1 MRLGFSTEFMRKI
14 FLSFLKIVL
23 LLFLFISIGAL
34 LPRELKMPFPRQW
47 GQLEGIFNRDLTGL
61 WFSSWQGEGD
71 CRIHSAKLAFKLP
84 GSKIILGEITPPSR
98 KPYPHLWVEMQQ
110 GIIDS
115 TCPPSQPA
123 CQNRRVYA
131 IVNPETLAV
140 ESQNQLNDTEK
151 KQVEWGIKYLAG
163 LKSVSRSK

>member
-1 MRLGFSTEFMRKI
+1 MRKI
-14 FLSFLKIVL
+14 LFTTFKIVL
-23 LLFLFISIGAL
+23 ALFLFISIGAL
-34 LPRELKMPFPRQW
+34 MPRELKMPFPRQW

-84 GSKIILGEITPPSR
+84 GSKIMFGVINPPNK

-115 TCPPSQPA
+115 LCPPSQPA
-123 CQNRRVYA
+123 CQNRRVFA
-131 IVNPETLAV
+131 VVNPVTLTV
-140 ESQNQLNDTEK
+140 ESQNPLSNEEK
-151 KQVEWGIKYLAG
+151 KLIEWGIEYLGG
-163 LKSVSRSK
+163 LKSLSR

>member
-1 MRLGFSTEFMRKI
+1 MRKTL
-14 FLSFLKIVL
+14 FTTFKIVL
-23 LLFLFISIGAL
+23 ALFLFISIGAL

-84 GSKIILGEITPPSR
+84 GSKILFGEVSPPDR
-98 KPYPHLWVEMQQ
+98 APYPHLWVEMQQ

-115 TCPPSQPA
+115 VCPPSNPA
-123 CQNRRVYA
+123 CRNRRAFAV
-131 IVNPETLAV
+131 VNPTTLAL
-140 ESQNQLNDTEK
+140 ESQNSLNEK
-151 KQVEWGIKYLAG
+151 EKEQIAWGLEYLKG
-163 LKSVSRSK
+163 LKSVSR

>member
-1 MRLGFSTEFMRKI
+1 MRRTAFNI
-14 FLSFLKIVL
+14 LKIL
-23 LLFLFISIGAL
+23 LGLYLVIAIGAL

-84 GSKIILGEITPPSR
+84 GSKIMFGVITPPDK

-115 TCPPSQPA
+115 LCPPSQPA
-123 CQNRRVYA
+123 CQNRRVFA
-131 IVNPETLAV
+131 VVNPVTLTV
-140 ESQNQLNDTEK
+140 ESQNPLSNEEK
-151 KQVEWGIKYLAG
+151 KLIDWGIEYLGG
-163 LKSVSRSK
+163 LKSVSR

>member
-1 MRLGFSTEFMRKI
+1 MRKI
-14 FLSFLKIVL
+14 LFTTFKIVL
-23 LLFLFISIGAL
+23 ALFLFISIGAL

-84 GSKIILGEITPPSR
+84 GSKIMFGVITPPNK

-115 TCPPSQPA
+115 LCPPSQPA
-123 CQNRRVYA
+123 CQNRRVFA
-131 IVNPETLAV
+131 VVNPVTLTV
-140 ESQNQLNDTEK
+140 ESQNPLSNEEK
-151 KQVEWGIKYLAG
+151 KLIEWGIEYLGG
-163 LKSVSRSK
+163 LKSVSR